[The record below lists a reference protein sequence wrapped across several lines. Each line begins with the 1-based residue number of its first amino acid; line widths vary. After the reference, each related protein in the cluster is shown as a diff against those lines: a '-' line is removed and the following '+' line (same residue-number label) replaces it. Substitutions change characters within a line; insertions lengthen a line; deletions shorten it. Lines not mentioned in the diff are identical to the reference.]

1 MSLVEKN
8 VTSKEKKT
16 VYSEDSTDSENET
29 EGKPLLRRISTSKCV
44 GRLPVVKEGFLM
56 KQTRSFQRWQR
67 RYFKLR
73 GRTIYYAKEK
83 DSQLWDEF
91 ELEDATFAE
100 CRTNNANNSFQVITS
115 SRCLVL
121 CADSRGEMES
131 WAGALRG
138 ALHRGG
144 DVDDL
149 MARLSCGDHQWYSA
163 THARPTFCNVC
174 REPFGA
180 LGTAHALACE
190 LCKFRA
196 HKRCAA
202 RAPPSCKWSTL
213 ASLGPH
219 LVEDA
224 EGNIIMP
231 HQWLEGNLPVAAKC
245 DICDKTCGSV
255 LRLQDFRCVWCRKS
269 VHAACKPSWRA
280 VCSLGA
286 ARASVVPPTRL
297 HSIGQDDAWVP
308 DRPTNAS
315 PLIVFVNSRS
325 GDNQGVKFLRRF
337 KQLLNPAQVFEL
349 SGAGPRL
356 GLRLFRHFAPLR
368 VLVCSG
374 DGSVGWVL
382 QEIDKLDMH
391 RQVQTAVLPLGTGN
405 DLARV
410 LGWGA
415 SCDDAANLQQLLER
429 YERASTKMLDRWSI
443 MTFERAVSAP
453 PPPPPPPPEPP
464 DIVAESSLLN
474 NLHEIMQAGEMN
486 VSASSALRSGCAQL
500 ASVGERAGGAA
511 ARAAHRLRRAVSLLL
526 HARAHLAHDHARCR
540 FWEPGDTTSD
550 SESEAAAPVAEKG
563 SIEKTEKEQLN
574 WEARGCALAG
584 RADSVRR
591 ALRSLMH
598 TLSHIYPQ
606 GVALC
611 EACGGDGGGE
621 SAEVEAST
629 LPVPRAF
636 ADSRRSSATSAVSAA
651 SLHPDNI
658 PDVDE
663 DIVKL
668 ITPMFN
674 LDVDKKVEQ
683 KHSNTISQARLS
695 VSNLLTCNTSSCKN
709 LHKSEPD
716 TDQES
721 SISSNLMI
729 PNLVVSDLS
738 DKRDSILQGETYESD
753 QLTIIDIDKPYT
765 DEVHFQELIQC
776 VMAGSG
782 ECTPDRRPSSVDL
795 ELYDDDD
802 DDDDDTSSEGSN
814 MSDDFSLMSE
824 IMETKPSD
832 LNEIGG
838 LGGIGHIDSPEA
850 SDTTYVNSETLHG
863 ESIVDDISSML
874 GQDVLLAM
882 LGKNGENETYTDD
895 TTLFTSD
902 TVSDLAMDS
911 RNPSLEKNKENKLKY
926 NAKANFSKENDIDK
940 FGFENK
946 VFYIENSGKPDEQK
960 KYCSLAHFEEGNDI
974 ARKSFKRHHKK
985 KSIRKVCRSDNESM
999 KLLIPKTA
1007 EVLKQLDE
1015 SSKTDEQSQN
1025 NISMSHF
1032 LDDLD
1037 KKNIPDTDVD
1047 NVSTFPKVSVVVEP
1061 PSPSHSEDKKSLKA
1075 CASRMA
1081 SVLSDIFEQG
1091 NDTLSVNSP
1100 EPGLDLNR
1108 ERRQSDNPKL
1118 LGSDPEYG
1126 KFLSCSPAA
1135 TRRISCGSLFK
1146 PGEPDKLSTS
1156 VSSIWG
1162 EGATGGASGSFKSDT
1177 SERAKKL
1184 PIINPLVQLP
1194 AWPHV
1199 TQGFISQCLLANA
1212 DALCAAVSP
1221 LMDPDET
1228 LLEGFYEKAVMN
1240 NYFGIGIDAKIT
1252 LDFHNK
1258 REEHPEK
1265 CRSRARNYMWYGV
1278 LGSKEWVNK
1287 TYRHLGQ
1294 RVQLECDGQRIPLPE
1309 LQGIVVLNIS
1319 SFMGGTNFWG
1329 GTRGDDI
1336 FLAPS
1341 FDDRILEVVAV
1352 FGSAQMAASR
1362 LINLQ
1367 KHRIA
1372 QCRAVQINILGE
1384 ECVPVQVD
1392 GEAWLQPPGC
1402 VRIIHKNRA
1411 QMMCRSRALETSL
1424 RAWDEKQQM
1433 KAHAASGSAATTA
1446 VPQSARAPLSAA
1458 ESAALLGL
1466 LDDVNTLVKHV
1477 KLSCI
1482 SEGAVTG
1489 GSAAASVAQARRVAA
1504 RADALQDSEGRLL
1517 PPPLLRRLLAALV
1530 ESCHEL
1536 VEDTVAVG
1544 AAVTAALR
1552 VHLAR
1557 CDIHDGH
1564 AFLQV
1569 DEAPKK
1575 GSGRYWLRGRRSLS
1589 EGGSTRTTP
1598 QCGIGKQVPCWGMKE
1613 VQAWLECLQ
1622 LGEYCDVFAKHDVT
1636 GRELLSLSRRDLRDL
1651 GITKVGHVKRILQAV
1666 KELQ

>member
-1 MSLVEKN
+1 
-8 VTSKEKKT
+8 
-16 VYSEDSTDSENET
+16 
-29 EGKPLLRRISTSKCV
+29 
-44 GRLPVVKEGFLM
+44 
-56 KQTRSFQRWQR
+56 
-67 RYFKLR
+67 
-73 GRTIYYAKEK
+73 
-83 DSQLWDEF
+83 
-91 ELEDATFAE
+91 
-100 CRTNNANNSFQVITS
+100 
-115 SRCLVL
+115 
-121 CADSRGEMES
+121 MES

-138 ALHRGG
+138 ALHRGA
-144 DVDDL
+144 DVADL
-149 MARLSCGDHQWYSA
+149 VARLSSGDHHWYAA

-174 REPFGA
+174 REPLGA

-190 LCKFRA
+190 LCKFKA
-196 HKRCAA
+196 HKRCAS

-219 LVEDA
+219 VVEDA

-245 DICDKTCGSV
+245 DVCDKTCGSV
-255 LRLQDFRCVWCRKS
+255 LRLQDFRCVWCRKC

-280 VCSLGA
+280 VCMLGP

-297 HSIGQDDAWVP
+297 HSVGPDDAWVP
-308 DRPTNAS
+308 DRPPNAS

-356 GLRLFRHFAPLR
+356 GLRLFRHFAPIR

-382 QEIDKLDMH
+382 QEVDKLDMH

-443 MTFERAVSAP
+443 MTFERALTAP
-453 PPPPPPPPEPP
+453 PPPPAPP
-464 DIVAESSLLN
+464 DVVEESALLK
-474 NLHEIMQAGEMN
+474 NLQDIMQAGD
-486 VSASSALRSGCAQL
+486 VSCVASSSLRAGCARL
-500 ASVGERAGGAA
+500 AAAGERAGGGA
-511 ARAAHRLRRAVSLLL
+511 ARAAHRLRRALSLLL

-540 FWEPGDTTSD
+540 SWEPLETSD
-550 SESEAAAPVAEKG
+550 SEPEAQPVAEKG
-563 SIEKTEKEQLN
+563 SIEKTEKEQMN
-574 WEARGCALAG
+574 WAVRGCALAG

-591 ALRSLMH
+591 ALRSLVR
-598 TLSHIYPQ
+598 TLTQVYPQ
-606 GVALC
+606 
-611 EACGGDGGGE
+611 
-621 SAEVEAST
+621 EVESLDTCTSGADTST
-629 LPVPRAF
+629 GADTGAEPLAEAAADAPAATSGAELCALPVPKAF
-636 ADSRRSSATSAVSAA
+636 ADSRRSSAASAVSAA
-651 SLHPDNI
+651 SMHPDNI

-663 DIVKL
+663 DIAKL
-668 ITPMFN
+668 INSNPPEQFN
-674 LDVDKKVEQ
+674 LEVDKLDRIKTSSTSPQ
-683 KHSNTISQARLS
+683 DRLS
-695 VSNLLTCNTSSCKN
+695 LSNLSSCDTSSCRN
-709 LHKSEPD
+709 LFRPD
-716 TDQES
+716 TERGASYNS
-721 SISSNLMI
+721 SSLTI
-729 PNLVVSDLS
+729 PNLVVSDDS
-738 DKRDSILQGETYESD
+738 DKRDSIIQGETYESD

-765 DEVHFQELIQC
+765 DDVHFQEMSVRDTPI
-776 VMAGSG
+776 SG
-782 ECTPDRRPSSVDL
+782 ECTPERKLSSIDF
-795 ELYDDDD
+795 EI
-802 DDDDDTSSEGSN
+802 DTSSSDGSN
-814 MSDDFSLMSE
+814 ISDDFSLISE
-824 IMETKPSD
+824 IIDAKPEE
-832 LNEIGG
+832 LEEA
-838 LGGIGHIDSPEA
+838 GGIGHIDSPEV
-850 SDTTYVNSETLHG
+850 SDTYMNSETLHG
-863 ESIVDDISSML
+863 ESIMDDISSML
-874 GQDVLLAM
+874 GQDVLMAM
-882 LGKNGENETYTDD
+882 MGKNGDNETYTDD

-902 TVSDLAMDS
+902 TVSDIAMDS
-911 RNPSLEKNKENKLKY
+911 RNPSLEKNDKAKYISKIKKAKEG
-926 NAKANFSKENDIDK
+926 EVEK
-940 FGFENK
+940 FGFENR
-946 VFYIENSGKPDEQK
+946 VFYIENATKVEEQI

-974 ARKSFKRHHKK
+974 ARKSFRKQLR
-985 KSIRKVCRSDNESM
+985 KSIKKRVPNSEEGSM
-999 KLLIPKTA
+999 KHLLPKTT
-1007 EVLKQLDE
+1007 EEQTDRQTPIFGQESPRHLPISKDTENFPDE
-1015 SSKTDEQSQN
+1015 
-1025 NISMSHF
+1025 
-1032 LDDLD
+1032 
-1037 KKNIPDTDVD
+1037 KKDPWL
-1047 NVSTFPKVSVVVEP
+1047 FPPVCVVVEP
-1061 PSPSHSEDKKSLKA
+1061 PSPSHSEDKKSLKNG
-1075 CASRMA
+1075 SRMA
-1081 SVLSDIFEQG
+1081 SVLSDLFDQG
-1091 NDTLSVNSP
+1091 TDTLSVYSP
-1100 EPGLDLNR
+1100 EPSLGTTR

-1162 EGATGGASGSFKSDT
+1162 EGGAIGGVGSSKSDA
-1177 SERAKKL
+1177 SEKAKKL

-1221 LMDPDET
+1221 LMDPDDT
-1228 LLEGFYEKAVMN
+1228 LLEGFYERAVMN

-1278 LGSKEWVNK
+1278 LGSKEWVNR

-1309 LQGIVVLNIS
+1309 LQGIVVLNIP

-1411 QMMCRSRALETSL
+1411 QMLCRSRALETSL
-1424 RAWDEKQQM
+1424 RAWDEKQQL
-1433 KAHAASGSAATTA
+1433 KAQAGGGGGAGGAAHWARTA
-1446 VPQSARAPLSAA
+1446 LAPA
-1458 ESAALLGL
+1458 ESAQLLAL

-1482 SEGAVTG
+1482 SEGGVSG
-1489 GSAAASVAQARRVAA
+1489 GVSSSVAVARRVAA
-1504 RADALQDSEGRLL
+1504 QADSLQDADGKLL
-1517 PPPLLRRLLAALV
+1517 PAPQLRRLLATLV

-1536 VEDTVAVG
+1536 VESGSWGGAG
-1544 AAVTAALR
+1544 AAGAGAAAAVR
-1552 VHLAR
+1552 AHLSR
-1557 CDIHDGH
+1557 CELHDGH
-1564 AFLQV
+1564 AYLHA
-1569 DEAPKK
+1569 DEIQKK
-1575 GSGRYWLRGRRSLS
+1575 GGAGRWLRGRRSVS
-1589 EGGSTRTTP
+1589 EGGSTSTYTP
-1598 QCGIGKQVPCWGMKE
+1598 AQIRGWGVKE
-1613 VQAWLECLQ
+1613 VQAWLESLQ
-1622 LGEYCDVFAKHDVT
+1622 LGEYAEAFAKHDVT
-1636 GRELLSLSRRDLRDL
+1636 GRELLSLARRDLRDL

-1666 KELQ
+1666 KDLQ

>member
-1 MSLVEKN
+1 MSVAGGNAPVED
-8 VTSKEKKT
+8 KKAG
-16 VYSEDSTDSENET
+16 YCEDSTDSDNDT
-29 EGKPLLRRISTSKCV
+29 ERKQLLRRISTSKCV
-44 GRLPVVKEGFLM
+44 GRLPVVKEGYLM

-67 RYFKLR
+67 RYFRLR
-73 GRTIYYAKEK
+73 GRTLYYAKEK
-83 DSQLWDEF
+83 DSQLWDEY

-100 CRTNNANNSFQVITS
+100 CSINNANHSFQVITA

-121 CADSRGEMES
+121 CADSRNEMES

-138 ALHRGG
+138 ALHRGA
-144 DVDDL
+144 DVADL
-149 MARLSCGDHQWYSA
+149 VARLSSGDHHWYAA

-174 REPFGA
+174 REPLGA

-190 LCKFRA
+190 LCKFKA
-196 HKRCAA
+196 HKRCAS

-219 LVEDA
+219 LVEDV

-245 DICDKTCGSV
+245 DVCDKTCGSV
-255 LRLQDFRCVWCRKS
+255 LRLQDFRCVWCRRC
-269 VHAACKPSWRA
+269 VHAACKPGWRA
-280 VCSLGA
+280 SCSLGP

-297 HSIGQDDAWVP
+297 HSVGPDDAWVP
-308 DRPTNAS
+308 DRPPNAS

-382 QEIDKLDMH
+382 QEVDKLDMH

-415 SCDDAANLQQLLER
+415 SCDDAANLQQLIER

-443 MTFERAVSAP
+443 MTFERALTAP
-453 PPPPPPPPEPP
+453 PPPPVPP
-464 DIVAESSLLN
+464 DLLEESTLLR
-474 NLHEIMQAGEMN
+474 NLQDIMQAGEVN
-486 VSASSALRSGCAQL
+486 CIASSSLRAGCQRL
-500 ASVGERAGGAA
+500 AAVGERAGGGA

-526 HARAHLAHDHARCR
+526 HARAHLAHDHVRCKS
-540 FWEPGDTTSD
+540 WEPLETTSD
-550 SESEAAAPVAEKG
+550 SEPEAQPVAEKG

-574 WEARGCALAG
+574 WAARGCALAG

-591 ALRSLMH
+591 ALRSLVR
-598 TLSHIYPQ
+598 TLTQIYPQ
-606 GVALC
+606 GVAQEVDSCDTC
-611 EACGGDGGGE
+611 ESSGTTSTIAGACAVEGIEMPAPAPDM
-621 SAEVEAST
+621 SA

-636 ADSRRSSATSAVSAA
+636 ADSRRSSAASAISATSM
-651 SLHPDNI
+651 HPDNI

-668 ITPMFN
+668 ISSNPADNFN
-674 LDVDKKVEQ
+674 LDVDKPERSKTSSASPQ
-683 KHSNTISQARLS
+683 DRLS
-695 VSNLLTCNTSSCKN
+695 LSNLSSCDTSSCKN
-709 LHKSEPD
+709 LTRLDPD
-716 TDQES
+716 RATYS
-721 SISSNLMI
+721 SSLTI
-729 PNLVVSDLS
+729 PNLIVSDDS
-738 DKRDSILQGETYESD
+738 DKRDSIIQGDTYESD

-765 DEVHFQELIQC
+765 DDVHYEVSAR
-776 VMAGSG
+776 VTPASG
-782 ECTPDRRPSSVDL
+782 ECTPDRRLSSVDL
-795 ELYDDDD
+795 EIEAS
-802 DDDDDTSSEGSN
+802 SSEGSN
-814 MSDDFSLMSE
+814 ISDDFSLISE
-824 IMETKPSD
+824 IIDAKPE
-832 LNEIGG
+832 EIEEA
-838 LGGIGHIDSPEA
+838 GGIGHIDSPEV

-863 ESIVDDISSML
+863 ESIMDDISSML
-874 GQDVLLAM
+874 GQEVLLAM
-882 LGKNGENETYTDD
+882 MGKNGENETYTDD

-902 TVSDLAMDS
+902 TVSDIAMDS
-911 RNPSLEKNKENKLKY
+911 RNPSLEKNNEAKLKY
-926 NAKANFSKENDIDK
+926 ISKVKKPKEGEVEK
-940 FGFENK
+940 FGFENR
-946 VFYIENSGKPDEQK
+946 VFYIENATKVEEQI
-960 KYCSLAHFEEGNDI
+960 KYCSLAQFEEGSDI
-974 ARKSFKRHHKK
+974 ARKSFKKQLRKSLKK
-985 KSIRKVCRSDNESM
+985 RVVEDVSLIH
-999 KLLIPKTA
+999 LLPKTT
-1007 EVLKQLDE
+1007 EETLTIKGDE
-1015 SSKTDEQSQN
+1015 TPNHIEMPRFVVEDHD
-1025 NISMSHF
+1025 MS
-1032 LDDLD
+1032 
-1037 KKNIPDTDVD
+1037 P
-1047 NVSTFPKVSVVVEP
+1047 FPQVSVVVEP
-1061 PSPSHSEDKKSLKA
+1061 PSPSHSEDKKSLKT
-1075 CASRMA
+1075 CPSRMA
-1081 SVLSDIFEQG
+1081 SVLSDIFDQG
-1091 NDTLSVNSP
+1091 TDTLSVNSP
-1100 EPGLDLNR
+1100 EPSIGTTR

-1126 KFLSCSPAA
+1126 QFLSCSPAA

-1162 EGATGGASGSFKSDT
+1162 EGGATTAIGSKSDST
-1177 SERAKKL
+1177 EKDANKKL

-1228 LLEGFYEKAVMN
+1228 LLEGFYERAVMN

-1278 LGSKEWVNK
+1278 LGSKEWVNR

-1309 LQGIVVLNIS
+1309 LQGIVVLNIP

-1329 GTRGDDI
+1329 GTRADDI

-1411 QMMCRSRALETSL
+1411 QMLCRSRALETSL
-1424 RAWDEKQQM
+1424 RTWDEKQQQ
-1433 KAHAASGSAATTA
+1433 KHALAGSGSPRVA
-1446 VPQSARAPLSAA
+1446 LSVA
-1458 ESAALLGL
+1458 ESSQLLAL

-1482 SEGAVTG
+1482 SETSAC
-1489 GSAAASVAQARRVAA
+1489 GSVSSGVSMARRVAA
-1504 RADALQDSEGRLL
+1504 QADALQDAEGKLL
-1517 PPPLLRRLLAALV
+1517 PAPQLRRLLATLV

-1536 VEDTVAVG
+1536 VESGGISGAGAG
-1544 AAVTAALR
+1544 AAASLR
-1552 VHLAR
+1552 AHLAR
-1557 CDIHDGH
+1557 CHLQDGY
-1564 AFLQV
+1564 AYLQT
-1569 DEAPKK
+1569 DEVQKK
-1575 GSGRYWLRGRRSLS
+1575 GGAGRWLRSRRSVS
-1589 EGGSTRTTP
+1589 EGPTP
-1598 QCGIGKQVPCWGMKE
+1598 TYTAAQIRCWGVKE
-1613 VQAWLECLQ
+1613 VQTWLESLQ
-1622 LGEYCDVFAKHDVT
+1622 LGEYSEAFAKHDVT
-1636 GRELLSLSRRDLRDL
+1636 GRELLSLARRDLKDL
-1651 GITKVGHVKRILQAV
+1651 GVTKVGHVKRILQAV

>member
-1 MSLVEKN
+1 MSVAEEN
-8 VTSKEKKT
+8 AIGEERKT
-16 VYSEDSTDSENET
+16 GYGEDSTDSDNET
-29 EGKPLLRRISTSKCV
+29 ERKALLRRISTSKCV
-44 GRLPVVKEGFLM
+44 GRLPVVKEGYLM

-73 GRTIYYAKEK
+73 GRTLYYAKEK
-83 DSQLWDEF
+83 DSQLWDEH

-100 CRTNNANNSFQVITS
+100 CSISNANHSFQVITA

-121 CADSRGEMES
+121 CADSRGEMEA

-138 ALHRGG
+138 ALHHGA
-144 DVDDL
+144 DVADL
-149 MARLSCGDHQWYSA
+149 VASLSSGDHHWYTA

-174 REPFGA
+174 REPLGA

-190 LCKFRA
+190 LCKFKA

-219 LVEDA
+219 VVEDP
-224 EGNIIMP
+224 ESNIIMP

-245 DICDKTCGSV
+245 DVCDKTCGSV
-255 LRLQDFRCVWCRKS
+255 LRLQDFRCIWCRKC
-269 VHAACKPSWRA
+269 VHASCRPSWRA
-280 VCSLGA
+280 SCSLGP

-297 HSIGQDDAWVP
+297 HSVGPDDGWLP
-308 DRPTNAS
+308 DRPPNAS

-325 GDNQGVKFLRRF
+325 GDNQGIKFLRRF

-382 QEIDKLDMH
+382 QEVDKLDMH

-443 MTFERAVSAP
+443 MTFERALSVP
-453 PPPPPPPPEPP
+453 PPPPAPP
-464 DIVAESSLLN
+464 DLLEESSLLR
-474 NLHEIMQAGEMN
+474 NLQEIVQAGECGEGETSN
-486 VSASSALRSGCAQL
+486 ARAALRSGCAQL
-500 ASVGERAGGAA
+500 AAVGERAGGGA
-511 ARAAHRLRRAVSLLL
+511 ARAAHRLRRALSLLL
-526 HARAHLAHDHARCR
+526 HARTHLAHDHARCES
-540 FWEPGDTTSD
+540 WEPMDTSD
-550 SESEAAAPVAEKG
+550 SETETQPAEKG

-574 WEARGCALAG
+574 WAAAARGCSLAG

-591 ALRSLMH
+591 ALHSLVR
-598 TLSHIYPQ
+598 TLVMFYPQ
-606 GVALC
+606 VGSIAGVSQDA
-611 EACGGDGGGE
+611 
-621 SAEVEAST
+621 SAESGA

-636 ADSRRSSATSAVSAA
+636 ADSRRSSAGSAVSAA
-651 SLHPDNI
+651 SMQPENI

-663 DIVKL
+663 DIAKL
-668 ITPMFN
+668 ISSNPPEHSDN
-674 LDVDKKVEQ
+674 LDVNKRDRSKTSSISPQ
-683 KHSNTISQARLS
+683 DRHSPSILS
-695 VSNLLTCNTSSCKN
+695 SCDTSSCKN
-709 LHKSEPD
+709 LLRPD
-716 TDQES
+716 LERTSGTFNS
-721 SISSNLMI
+721 SSLTI
-729 PNLVVSDLS
+729 PNLVISDDS
-738 DKRDSILQGETYESD
+738 DKRDSLIQGETYESD

-765 DEVHFQELIQC
+765 DDVHFQDICER
-776 VMAGSG
+776 AAPESG
-782 ECTPDRRPSSVDL
+782 DCTPVRKLSSIDL
-795 ELYDDDD
+795 EIDA
-802 DDDDDTSSEGSN
+802 TSSEGSN
-814 MSDDFSLMSE
+814 ISEDFSLMSE
-824 IMETKPSD
+824 IMDSKPG
-832 LNEIGG
+832 EVEEGC
-838 LGGIGHIDSPEA
+838 GIGHIDSPEV
-850 SDTTYVNSETLHG
+850 SETTYMNSETLHG
-863 ESIVDDISSML
+863 ESIMDDISSML
-874 GQDVLLAM
+874 GQEVLLAM
-882 LGKNGENETYTDD
+882 MGKNGENETYTDD

-902 TVSDLAMDS
+902 TVSDIPMDS
-911 RNPSLEKNKENKLKY
+911 RHPSLEKKNESKKY
-926 NAKANFSKENDIDK
+926 ISKIKKPVEAEVEK
-940 FGFENK
+940 FGYENR
-946 VFYIENSGKPDEQK
+946 VFYIENATKNEDQI
-960 KYCSLAHFEEGNDI
+960 KYCSLAQFEEGSDI
-974 ARKSFKRHHKK
+974 ARKSFRKQMRKSMKKRITDESKHLLPKTTEELTKGNETPNPQSPPKIRVPQKVIHKK
-985 KSIRKVCRSDNESM
+985 
-999 KLLIPKTA
+999 
-1007 EVLKQLDE
+1007 LDPE
-1015 SSKTDEQSQN
+1015 EQ
-1025 NISMSHF
+1025 M
-1032 LDDLD
+1032 
-1037 KKNIPDTDVD
+1037 PP
-1047 NVSTFPKVSVVVEP
+1047 FPQVSVVVEP
-1061 PSPSHSEDKKSLKA
+1061 PSPSHSEDKSMKN
-1075 CASRMA
+1075 CQSRMA
-1081 SVLSDIFEQG
+1081 SVLSDIFDQG
-1091 NDTLSVNSP
+1091 TDTLSVYSP
-1100 EPGLDLNR
+1100 EPNLRER

-1126 KFLSCSPAA
+1126 QFLSCSPAA

-1146 PGEPDKLSTS
+1146 PGEADNRLSTS

-1162 EGATGGASGSFKSDT
+1162 EGGTIGGSSSNNKSDS
-1177 SERAKKL
+1177 SEKAKKL

-1228 LLEGFYEKAVMN
+1228 LLEGFYERAVMN

-1278 LGSKEWVNK
+1278 LGSKEWVNR

-1309 LQGIVVLNIS
+1309 LQGIVVLNIP

-1329 GTRGDDI
+1329 GTRGDDL

-1384 ECVPVQVD
+1384 EGVPVQVD

-1411 QMMCRSRALETSL
+1411 QMLCRSRALETSL
-1424 RAWDEKQQM
+1424 RAWDEKQQQ
-1433 KAHAASGSAATTA
+1433 KAHAVVPTRDLAPAEAAH
-1446 VPQSARAPLSAA
+1446 
-1458 ESAALLGL
+1458 LLIL
-1466 LDDVNTLVKHV
+1466 LDDVNTIVKYV
-1477 KLSCI
+1477 KLACI
-1482 SEGAVTG
+1482 SESAPGRVCGALAV
-1489 GSAAASVAQARRVAA
+1489 ARRVAA
-1504 RADALQDSEGRLL
+1504 QADALQDADGHLL
-1517 PPPLLRRLLAALV
+1517 PPPQLRRLLATLV

-1536 VEDTVAVG
+1536 LASG
-1544 AAVTAALR
+1544 ADLGSAAGGLR
-1552 VHLAR
+1552 AHLAR
-1557 CDIHDGH
+1557 CVLREGLAYIQ
-1564 AFLQV
+1564 A
-1569 DEAPKK
+1569 EEIPKK
-1575 GSGRYWLRGRRSLS
+1575 SSKWLRSRRSIS
-1589 EGGSTRTTP
+1589 EGGTTSTQTAA
-1598 QCGIGKQVPCWGMKE
+1598 QVRSWGVKE
-1613 VQAWLECLQ
+1613 VQAWLETID
-1622 LGEYCDVFAKHDVT
+1622 LGEYSEAFAKHDIT
-1636 GRELLSLSRRDLRDL
+1636 GRELLSLARRDLRDL
-1651 GITKVGHVKRILQAV
+1651 GVTKVGHVKRILQAV

>member
-1 MSLVEKN
+1 MSVADGDE
-8 VTSKEKKT
+8 VAPEKKT
-16 VYSEDSTDSENET
+16 PFQDDTDSDNDT
-29 EGKPLLRRISTSKCV
+29 ERKPLLRRISTSKCV
-44 GRLPVVKEGFLM
+44 GRLPVVKEGYLM

-67 RYFKLR
+67 RYFRLR
-73 GRTIYYAKEK
+73 GRTLYYAKEK
-83 DSQLWDEF
+83 DSQLWDEY

-100 CRTNNANNSFQVITS
+100 CSISNAYNSFQVITA
-115 SRCLVL
+115 SRSLVL
-121 CADSRGEMES
+121 CAENRSEMES

-138 ALHRGG
+138 ALHRGA
-144 DVDDL
+144 DVADL
-149 MARLSCGDHQWYSA
+149 VARLSSGDHHWYTA

-174 REPFGA
+174 REPLGA

-190 LCKFRA
+190 LCKFKA
-196 HKRCAA
+196 HKRCAS

-224 EGNIIMP
+224 DGNIIMP

-245 DICDKTCGSV
+245 DVCDKTCGSV
-255 LRLQDFRCVWCRKS
+255 LRLQDFRCVWCRKC
-269 VHAACKPSWRA
+269 VHAACKPNWRA
-280 VCSLGA
+280 ACMLGP

-297 HSIGQDDAWVP
+297 HSVGPDDAWVP
-308 DRPTNAS
+308 DRPPNAS

-382 QEIDKLDMH
+382 QEVDKLDMH

-443 MTFERAVSAP
+443 MTFERALTAP
-453 PPPPPPPPEPP
+453 PPPPAPP
-464 DIVAESSLLN
+464 DVLEESTLLK
-474 NLHEIMQAGEMN
+474 NLQDIMQAGE
-486 VSASSALRSGCAQL
+486 VSSEASSSLRAGCARL
-500 ASVGERAGGAA
+500 AAAGERAGGGA
-511 ARAAHRLRRAVSLLL
+511 ARAAHRLRRALSLLL
-526 HARAHLAHDHARCR
+526 HARAHLAHDHATCKS
-540 FWEPGDTTSD
+540 WEPLETSD
-550 SESEAAAPVAEKG
+550 SEPEAQPVAEKG

-574 WEARGCALAG
+574 WAVRGCSLAG

-591 ALRSLMH
+591 ALRSLVR
-598 TLSHIYPQ
+598 TLAHVYPQ
-606 GVALC
+606 
-611 EACGGDGGGE
+611 
-621 SAEVEAST
+621 EVESIDTCTSGADTST
-629 LPVPRAF
+629 GAEAGAEAVAGAGGLTVAPVELSALPVPRAF
-636 ADSRRSSATSAVSAA
+636 ADSRRSSAASAVSAT
-651 SLHPDNI
+651 SMHPDNI

-668 ITPMFN
+668 ISSNPPEQFN
-674 LDVDKKVEQ
+674 LEVDKPERSKTSSASPQ
-683 KHSNTISQARLS
+683 DLLS
-695 VSNLLTCNTSSCKN
+695 LSNLSSCDTSSCRN
-709 LHKSEPD
+709 LFRPD
-716 TDQES
+716 TERGTYNS
-721 SISSNLMI
+721 SSLTI
-729 PNLVVSDLS
+729 PNLVVSDDS
-738 DKRDSILQGETYESD
+738 DKRDSIIQGETYESD
-753 QLTIIDIDKPYT
+753 QLTIIDIDRPYT
-765 DEVHFQELIQC
+765 DDVHFHEMSVRDTPI
-776 VMAGSG
+776 SG
-782 ECTPDRRPSSVDL
+782 ECTPERKLSSVDL
-795 ELYDDDD
+795 EIDAI
-802 DDDDDTSSEGSN
+802 SSDGSN
-814 MSDDFSLMSE
+814 ISDDFSLISE
-824 IMETKPSD
+824 IIDAKPEE
-832 LNEIGG
+832 LEEA
-838 LGGIGHIDSPEA
+838 GGIGHIDSPEV
-850 SDTTYVNSETLHG
+850 SDTTYMNSETLHG
-863 ESIVDDISSML
+863 ESIMDDISSML
-874 GQDVLLAM
+874 GQEVLMAM
-882 LGKNGENETYTDD
+882 MGKNGDNETYTDD

-902 TVSDLAMDS
+902 TVSDIAMDS
-911 RNPSLEKNKENKLKY
+911 RNPSLEKNDKVKYISKMKAAKEG
-926 NAKANFSKENDIDK
+926 EVEK
-940 FGFENK
+940 FGFENR
-946 VFYIENSGKPDEQK
+946 VFYIENATKVEEK
-960 KYCSLAHFEEGNDI
+960 IKYCSLAHFEEGNDI
-974 ARKSFKRHHKK
+974 ARKSFRKQLK
-985 KSIRKVCRSDNESM
+985 KSM
-999 KLLIPKTA
+999 KKRVTDDGSVKHLLPKTA
-1007 EVLKQLDE
+1007 EEPRDSQLPVFSKE
-1015 SSKTDEQSQN
+1015 SPKNLPLHRDTENHS
-1025 NISMSHF
+1025 
-1032 LDDLD
+1032 DD
-1037 KKNIPDTDVD
+1037 KEDVP
-1047 NVSTFPKVSVVVEP
+1047 SFPQVSVVVEP
-1061 PSPSHSEDKKSLKA
+1061 PSPSHSDDKKSLKNG
-1075 CASRMA
+1075 SRMA
-1081 SVLSDIFEQG
+1081 SVLSDLFDQAT
-1091 NDTLSVNSP
+1091 DTLSVYSP
-1100 EPGLDLNR
+1100 EPTIGTTR

-1162 EGATGGASGSFKSDT
+1162 EGGAIGVSKSDAN
-1177 SERAKKL
+1177 EKARKL

-1221 LMDPDET
+1221 LMDPDDT
-1228 LLEGFYEKAVMN
+1228 LLEGFYERAVMN

-1278 LGSKEWVNK
+1278 LGSKEWVNR

-1309 LQGIVVLNIS
+1309 LQGIVVLNIP

-1329 GTRGDDI
+1329 GTRADDI

-1411 QMMCRSRALETSL
+1411 QMLCRSRALETSL
-1424 RAWDEKQQM
+1424 RAWDEKQQL
-1433 KAHAASGSAATTA
+1433 KAHAQAGGGAAA
-1446 VPQSARAPLSAA
+1446 GAPPARGALPAA
-1458 ESAALLGL
+1458 ESAQLLAL
-1466 LDDVNTLVKHV
+1466 LDDVNTLVKQV
-1477 KLSCI
+1477 KLACI
-1482 SEGAVTG
+1482 SEGSVSG
-1489 GSAAASVAQARRVAA
+1489 GVSSSVSVARRVAA
-1504 RADALQDSEGRLL
+1504 QADALQDADGKLL
-1517 PPPLLRRLLAALV
+1517 PAPQLRRLLATLV

-1536 VEDTVAVG
+1536 VESSSGTGGSSAGGAG
-1544 AAVTAALR
+1544 AAAAVR
-1552 VHLAR
+1552 AQLAR
-1557 CDIHDGH
+1557 VEVHDGH
-1564 AFLQV
+1564 AYLHA
-1569 DEAPKK
+1569 DEIPKK
-1575 GSGRYWLRGRRSLS
+1575 GGAGRWLRGRRSVS
-1589 EGGSTRTTP
+1589 EGGSTSTVTP
-1598 QCGIGKQVPCWGMKE
+1598 AQVRGWGVKE
-1613 VQAWLECLQ
+1613 VQTWLEGLQ
-1622 LGEYCDVFAKHDVT
+1622 LGEYAEAFAKHDVT
-1636 GRELLSLSRRDLRDL
+1636 GRELLSLARRDLRDL

-1666 KELQ
+1666 KDLQ

>member
-1 MSLVEKN
+1 MSL
-8 VTSKEKKT
+8 TWLL
-16 VYSEDSTDSENET
+16 DCLLET
-29 EGKPLLRRISTSKCV
+29 TTGK
-44 GRLPVVKEGFLM
+44 F
-56 KQTRSFQRWQR
+56 
-67 RYFKLR
+67 
-73 GRTIYYAKEK
+73 
-83 DSQLWDEF
+83 D
-91 ELEDATFAE
+91 
-100 CRTNNANNSFQVITS
+100 ITA

-121 CADSRGEMES
+121 CADSRNEMES

-138 ALHRGG
+138 ALHRGA
-144 DVDDL
+144 DVADL
-149 MARLSCGDHQWYSA
+149 VARLSSGDHHWYAA

-174 REPFGA
+174 REPLGA

-190 LCKFRA
+190 LCKFKA
-196 HKRCAA
+196 HKRCAS

-219 LVEDA
+219 VVEDA
-224 EGNIIMP
+224 DGNIIMP

-245 DICDKTCGSV
+245 DVCDKTCGSV
-255 LRLQDFRCVWCRKS
+255 LRLQDFRCVWCRRC
-269 VHAACKPSWRA
+269 VHAACKPTWRA
-280 VCSLGA
+280 SCSLGP

-297 HSIGQDDAWVP
+297 HSVGPDDAWVP
-308 DRPTNAS
+308 DRPPNAS

-382 QEIDKLDMH
+382 QEVDKLDMH

-415 SCDDAANLQQLLER
+415 SCDDAANLQVLIER

-443 MTFERAVSAP
+443 MTFERALTAP
-453 PPPPPPPPEPP
+453 PPPPVPP
-464 DIVAESSLLN
+464 DLLEETTLLR
-474 NLHEIMQAGEMN
+474 NLQDIMQAGEM
-486 VSASSALRSGCAQL
+486 SCAASTSLRAGCSRL
-500 ASVGERAGGAA
+500 AAVGERTGGGA

-526 HARAHLAHDHARCR
+526 HARAHLAHDHARCKS
-540 FWEPGDTTSD
+540 WEPVETTSD
-550 SESEAAAPVAEKG
+550 SEPEAQPVAEKG

-574 WEARGCALAG
+574 WAVRGCALAG

-591 ALRSLMH
+591 ALRSLLR
-598 TLSHIYPQ
+598 TLTQIYPQ
-606 GVALC
+606 GVSQEGDSCDTC
-611 EACGGDGGGE
+611 EGVSTGGPAVEGAE
-621 SAEVEAST
+621 LPTATSAPDMAA
-629 LPVPRAF
+629 LPVPKAF
-636 ADSRRSSATSAVSAA
+636 ADSRRSSAASAISAA

-668 ITPMFN
+668 ISSNPPENFT
-674 LDVDKKVEQ
+674 LDVDNKAERSKTSSASPQ
-683 KHSNTISQARLS
+683 DRLS
-695 VSNLLTCNTSSCKN
+695 LSNLSSCDTSSCKN
-709 LHKSEPD
+709 LLRPELER
-716 TDQES
+716 TYNS
-721 SISSNLMI
+721 SSLTI
-729 PNLVVSDLS
+729 PNLVVSDDS
-738 DKRDSILQGETYESD
+738 DKKSILQGDTYESD
-753 QLTIIDIDKPYT
+753 QLTIIDTDKPYT
-765 DEVHFQELIQC
+765 DDEHFEVS
-776 VMAGSG
+776 ARATPASG
-782 ECTPDRRPSSVDL
+782 ECTPDRRLSSVDL
-795 ELYDDDD
+795 EIEAS
-802 DDDDDTSSEGSN
+802 SSEGSN
-814 MSDDFSLMSE
+814 ISDDFSLISE
-824 IMETKPSD
+824 IIDAKPED
-832 LNEIGG
+832 LEEAGG
-838 LGGIGHIDSPEA
+838 IGIGHIDSPEV
-850 SDTTYVNSETLHG
+850 SETTYVNSETLHG
-863 ESIVDDISSML
+863 ESIMDDISSML
-874 GQDVLLAM
+874 GQEVLLAM
-882 LGKNGENETYTDD
+882 MGKNGENETYTDD

-902 TVSDLAMDS
+902 TVSDIAMDS
-911 RNPSLEKNKENKLKY
+911 RNPSLEKNNEAKLKY
-926 NAKANFSKENDIDK
+926 MTKIKKPKEPDAEK
-940 FGFENK
+940 FGFENR
-946 VFYIENSGKPDEQK
+946 VFYIENATKVEEQI

-974 ARKSFKRHHKK
+974 ARKSFKKQMRKSLKK
-985 KSIRKVCRSDNESM
+985 RVVEDVSLIHLLPKTNEETLSM
-999 KLLIPKTA
+999 KGAETPLTPNYMEPPRLICDD
-1007 EVLKQLDE
+1007 Q
-1015 SSKTDEQSQN
+1015 
-1025 NISMSHF
+1025 ISVPE
-1032 LDDLD
+1032 LGA
-1037 KKNIPDTDVD
+1037 
-1047 NVSTFPKVSVVVEP
+1047 FPQVSVVVEP
-1061 PSPSHSEDKKSLKA
+1061 PSPSHSEDKKSLKT
-1075 CASRMA
+1075 CPSRMA
-1081 SVLSDIFEQG
+1081 SVLSDIFDQG
-1091 NDTLSVNSP
+1091 TDTLSVNSP
-1100 EPGLDLNR
+1100 EPSIGSTR
-1108 ERRQSDNPKL
+1108 KRRQSDNPRL
-1118 LGSDPEYG
+1118 LGQTDPEYG

-1162 EGATGGASGSFKSDT
+1162 EGGASASLGTKESNET
-1177 SERAKKL
+1177 TKKL

-1228 LLEGFYEKAVMN
+1228 LLEGFYERAVMN

-1278 LGSKEWVNK
+1278 LGSKEWVNR

-1309 LQGIVVLNIS
+1309 LQGIVVLNIP

-1329 GTRGDDI
+1329 GTRADDI

-1411 QMMCRSRALETSL
+1411 QMLCRSRALETSL
-1424 RAWDEKQQM
+1424 RLVKFRTWDEKQQL
-1433 KAHAASGSAATTA
+1433 KAHALAGSGAGGPSSPRVA
-1446 VPQSARAPLSAA
+1446 LSPT
-1458 ESAALLGL
+1458 ESAQLLAL

-1482 SEGAVTG
+1482 SETSACG
-1489 GSAAASVAQARRVAA
+1489 GVSHGVALARRVSAH
-1504 RADALQDSEGRLL
+1504 ADALQDADGKLL
-1517 PPPLLRRLLAALV
+1517 PAPQLRRLLATLV

-1536 VEDTVAVG
+1536 VESGGITGAGAG
-1544 AAVTAALR
+1544 AAASLR
-1552 VHLAR
+1552 AHLAR
-1557 CDIHDGH
+1557 ATLHDGY
-1564 AFLQV
+1564 AFLHT
-1569 DEAPKK
+1569 DEVQKK
-1575 GSGRYWLRGRRSLS
+1575 GSRWLRGRRSVS
-1589 EGGSTRTTP
+1589 EGPTP
-1598 QCGIGKQVPCWGMKE
+1598 SYTAAQVRCWGVKE
-1613 VQAWLECLQ
+1613 VQSWLESLQ
-1622 LGEYCDVFAKHDVT
+1622 LSEYADAFAKHDVT
-1636 GRELLSLSRRDLRDL
+1636 GRELLSLARRDLKDL
-1651 GITKVGHVKRILQAV
+1651 GVTKVGHVKRILQAV

>member
-1 MSLVEKN
+1 
-8 VTSKEKKT
+8 
-16 VYSEDSTDSENET
+16 
-29 EGKPLLRRISTSKCV
+29 
-44 GRLPVVKEGFLM
+44 
-56 KQTRSFQRWQR
+56 
-67 RYFKLR
+67 
-73 GRTIYYAKEK
+73 
-83 DSQLWDEF
+83 
-91 ELEDATFAE
+91 
-100 CRTNNANNSFQVITS
+100 
-115 SRCLVL
+115 
-121 CADSRGEMES
+121 MEA

-138 ALHRGG
+138 ALHRGA
-144 DVDDL
+144 DVADL
-149 MARLSCGDHQWYSA
+149 VARLSSGDHHWYAA

-174 REPFGA
+174 REPLGA

-190 LCKFRA
+190 LCKFKA
-196 HKRCAA
+196 HKRCAS

-219 LVEDA
+219 VVEDA
-224 EGNIIMP
+224 DGSIIMP

-245 DICDKTCGSV
+245 DVCDKTCGSV
-255 LRLQDFRCVWCRKS
+255 LRLQDFRCVWCRKC

-280 VCSLGA
+280 SCSLGP

-297 HSIGQDDAWVP
+297 HSVGPDDAWVP
-308 DRPTNAS
+308 DRPPNAS

-382 QEIDKLDMH
+382 QEVDKLDMH

-415 SCDDAANLQQLLER
+415 SCDDAANLQLLIER
-429 YERASTKMLDRWSI
+429 YEKASTKMLDRWSI
-443 MTFERAVSAP
+443 MTFERSLSAP
-453 PPPPPPPPEPP
+453 PPPPVPP
-464 DIVAESSLLN
+464 DLLEETTLLR
-474 NLHEIMQAGEMN
+474 NLQDIMQAGSVEGAAQG
-486 VSASSALRSGCAQL
+486 SLRAGCARL
-500 ASVGERAGGAA
+500 AAAGEAAGGSA
-511 ARAAHRLRRAVSLLL
+511 ARAAHRLRRALSLLL
-526 HARAHLAHDHARCR
+526 HARAHLAHDHANCKS
-540 FWEPGDTTSD
+540 WEPLDTTSD
-550 SESEAAAPVAEKG
+550 SEPETQAVAEKG

-574 WEARGCALAG
+574 LAARGCSLAG

-591 ALRSLMH
+591 ALRSLVR
-598 TLSHIYPQ
+598 TLQQHYPQ
-606 GVALC
+606 HHQATDSCDTCTSGAEGGAEAIMEAGEAAGAVAGAVLD
-611 EACGGDGGGE
+611 A
-621 SAEVEAST
+621 
-629 LPVPRAF
+629 LPVPKAF
-636 ADSRRSSATSAVSAA
+636 ADSRRSSAASAVSAA
-651 SLHPDNI
+651 SLHPEHI

-663 DIVKL
+663 DIAKL
-668 ITPMFN
+668 
-674 LDVDKKVEQ
+674 
-683 KHSNTISQARLS
+683 
-695 VSNLLTCNTSSCKN
+695 
-709 LHKSEPD
+709 
-716 TDQES
+716 
-721 SISSNLMI
+721 ISSNPDQSSLEVEGKPDRSKASSASPQDRLSLSNLSSCDTNSCRNLYRPETRCNSSSLTI
-729 PNLVVSDLS
+729 PNLVVSDDS
-738 DKRDSILQGETYESD
+738 DKRDSLIQGETYESD

-765 DEVHFQELIQC
+765 DDVHFEMSER
-776 VMAGSG
+776 VTPASG
-782 ECTPDRRPSSVDL
+782 ECTPERKLSSVDL
-795 ELYDDDD
+795 EIDAD
-802 DDDDDTSSEGSN
+802 SSEGSN
-814 MSDDFSLMSE
+814 ISDDFSLISE
-824 IMETKPSD
+824 IIDAKPGD
-832 LNEIGG
+832 IDEV
-838 LGGIGHIDSPEA
+838 GGITHIDSPEI
-850 SDTTYVNSETLHG
+850 SDNTYMNSETLHG
-863 ESIVDDISSML
+863 ESIMDDISSML
-874 GQDVLLAM
+874 GQEVLMAM
-882 LGKNGENETYTDD
+882 MGKNGENETYTDD

-902 TVSDLAMDS
+902 TVSDIAMDS
-911 RNPSLEKNKENKLKY
+911 RNPSLEKNKDMKY
-926 NAKANFSKENDIDK
+926 ISKIKKAKEPEVEK
-940 FGFENK
+940 FGFENR
-946 VFYIENSGKPDEQK
+946 VFYIENVTKAEEQT
-960 KYCSLAHFEEGNDI
+960 KYASLAQFEEGNDI
-974 ARKSFKRHHKK
+974 ARKSFKKQLK
-985 KSIRKVCRSDNESM
+985 KSLKKRVDDSSLKH
-999 KLLIPKTA
+999 LLPKTA
-1007 EVLKQLDE
+1007 EE
-1015 SSKTDEQSQN
+1015 FREQDSRLSTQSPKGSPKVKSLRAEAN
-1025 NISMSHF
+1025 R
-1032 LDDLD
+1032 LDDERLD
-1037 KKNIPDTDVD
+1037 HIA
-1047 NVSTFPKVSVVVEP
+1047 FPQVSVVVEP
-1061 PSPSHSEDKKSLKA
+1061 PSPSHSEDKKSIKT

-1081 SVLSDIFEQG
+1081 SVLSDIFDQAT
-1091 NDTLSVNSP
+1091 DTLSVHSP
-1100 EPGLDLNR
+1100 EPSLGPQR

-1126 KFLSCSPAA
+1126 RFLSCSPAA

-1162 EGATGGASGSFKSDT
+1162 EGGASTEKKDHLRPQDANDKT
-1177 SERAKKL
+1177 KKL

-1221 LMDPDET
+1221 LMDPDDT
-1228 LLEGFYEKAVMN
+1228 LLEGFYERAVMN

-1278 LGSKEWVNK
+1278 LGSKEWVNR

-1309 LQGIVVLNIS
+1309 LQGIVVLNIP

-1329 GTRGDDI
+1329 GTRADDI

-1411 QMMCRSRALETSL
+1411 QMLCRSRALETSL
-1424 RAWDEKQQM
+1424 RTWDEKQQM
-1433 KAHAASGSAATTA
+1433 KAHGTGAGTSAGMAAAAGA
-1446 VPQSARAPLSAA
+1446 AHCARTQLSAA
-1458 ESAALLGL
+1458 ESAQLLAL

-1482 SEGAVTG
+1482 SEGSACGVASAVW
-1489 GSAAASVAQARRVAA
+1489 AARRAAA
-1504 RADALQDSEGRLL
+1504 RADALQDADGKLL
-1517 PPPLLRRLLAALV
+1517 PAPQLRRMLATLV

-1536 VEDTVAVG
+1536 LEGGSIGGAG
-1544 AAVTAALR
+1544 AAAAASLR
-1552 VHLAR
+1552 AHLTKVE
-1557 CDIHDGH
+1557 IHDQH
-1564 AFLQV
+1564 AFLHA
-1569 DEAPKK
+1569 DEISKK
-1575 GSGRYWLRGRRSLS
+1575 GGAGRWLRGRRSVS
-1589 EGGSTRTTP
+1589 EGPTGGTSFTP
-1598 QCGIGKQVPCWGMKE
+1598 AQVRSWGVKE
-1613 VQAWLECLQ
+1613 VQSWLESLQ
-1622 LGEYCDVFAKHDVT
+1622 LGEYAEAFAKHDVT
-1636 GRELLSLSRRDLRDL
+1636 GRELLSLARRDLRDL
-1651 GITKVGHVKRILQAV
+1651 GVTKVGHVKRILQAV

>member
-1 MSLVEKN
+1 
-8 VTSKEKKT
+8 
-16 VYSEDSTDSENET
+16 
-29 EGKPLLRRISTSKCV
+29 
-44 GRLPVVKEGFLM
+44 M

-73 GRTIYYAKEK
+73 GRSLYYAKEK

-91 ELEDATFAE
+91 ELEDAIFAE
-100 CRTNNANNSFQVITS
+100 CSISNANHSFQVITP
-115 SRCLVL
+115 SRCVVL

-131 WAGALRG
+131 WAGALKG
-138 ALHRGG
+138 ALHQGA
-144 DVDDL
+144 DVADL
-149 MARLSCGDHQWYSA
+149 VARLSSGDHHWYAA

-190 LCKFRA
+190 LCKFKA
-196 HKRCAA
+196 HKRCAS

-219 LVEDA
+219 VVEDV

-255 LRLQDFRCVWCRKS
+255 LSNEKVFTLHPTSYLLRLQ
-269 VHAACKPSWRA
+269 
-280 VCSLGA
+280 G
-286 ARASVVPPTRL
+286 
-297 HSIGQDDAWVP
+297 
-308 DRPTNAS
+308 
-315 PLIVFVNSRS
+315 PLKTLDYIC
-325 GDNQGVKFLRRF
+325 DNQGVKFLRRF

-382 QEIDKLDMH
+382 QEVDKLDMH

-415 SCDDAANLQQLLER
+415 SCDDAANLQQLIER

-443 MTFERAVSAP
+443 MTFERAVTAP
-453 PPPPPPPPEPP
+453 PPPPVPP
-464 DIVAESSLLN
+464 DLLEETTLLK
-474 NLHEIMQAGEMN
+474 NLQDIMQAGE
-486 VSASSALRSGCAQL
+486 VSCVASSSLRAGCLRLVA
-500 ASVGERAGGAA
+500 VGERAGGGA
-511 ARAAHRLRRAVSLLL
+511 ARAAHRLKRAVSLLL
-526 HARAHLAHDHARCR
+526 HARAHLAHDHARCKS
-540 FWEPGDTTSD
+540 WEPLETTSD
-550 SESEAAAPVAEKG
+550 SEPEAQPVAEKG

-574 WEARGCALAG
+574 WAVRGCALAG

-591 ALRSLMH
+591 ALRSLVR
-598 TLSHIYPQ
+598 TLSIIYPQ
-606 GVALC
+606 GVSQETESCDTC
-611 EACGGDGGGE
+611 ESILPDGADVVTE
-621 SAEVEAST
+621 APRTAELS

-636 ADSRRSSATSAVSAA
+636 ADSRRSSAASAVSAT
-651 SLHPDNI
+651 SMQPDNI

-668 ITPMFN
+668 ISSNPSDNFN
-674 LDVDKKVEQ
+674 LEVDKPD
-683 KHSNTISQARLS
+683 HSKTSSTSPQDRLS
-695 VSNLLTCNTSSCKN
+695 LSNLSSCDTSSCRN
-709 LHKSEPD
+709 LFRPD
-716 TDQES
+716 TDRGTYNS
-721 SISSNLMI
+721 SSLTI
-729 PNLVVSDLS
+729 PNLIVSDDS
-738 DKRDSILQGETYESD
+738 DKKDSLIQGQTYESD
-753 QLTIIDIDKPYT
+753 QLTIIDVDKPYT
-765 DEVHFQELIQC
+765 DDVHFHELLSRE
-776 VMAGSG
+776 SG
-782 ECTPDRRPSSVDL
+782 ECTPDRRLSSVDL
-795 ELYDDDD
+795 EVDAS
-802 DDDDDTSSEGSN
+802 SSEGSN
-814 MSDDFSLMSE
+814 ISDDYSLISE
-824 IMETKPSD
+824 IIDAKPS
-832 LNEIGG
+832 ETEEVGC
-838 LGGIGHIDSPEA
+838 IGHIDSPEI
-850 SDTTYVNSETLHG
+850 SDTTYVNSETIHG
-863 ESIVDDISSML
+863 ESIMDDISSML
-874 GQDVLLAM
+874 GQDVLMAM
-882 LGKNGENETYTDD
+882 MGKNGENETYTDD

-902 TVSDLAMDS
+902 TVSDIAMDS
-911 RNPSLEKNKENKLKY
+911 RNPSLEKNHDAKLKY
-926 NAKANFSKENDIDK
+926 ITKMSKKEAEVEK
-940 FGFENK
+940 FGFENR
-946 VFYIENSGKPDEQK
+946 VFYIENANKVEEQI
-960 KYCSLAHFEEGNDI
+960 KYCSLAQFEEGSDI
-974 ARKSFKRHHKK
+974 ARKSFRKPPRRSSKK
-985 KSIRKVCRSDNESM
+985 HVDDQTIN
-999 KLLIPKTA
+999 LLPKTA
-1007 EVLKQLDE
+1007 EETFRADDGEGMLTPRQSSIE
-1015 SSKTDEQSQN
+1015 SPKSMITVEKLE
-1025 NISMSHF
+1025 ISS
-1032 LDDLD
+1032 
-1037 KKNIPDTDVD
+1037 
-1047 NVSTFPKVSVVVEP
+1047 FPQVSVVVEP
-1061 PSPSHSEDKKSLKA
+1061 PSPSHSEDKKSIKT

-1081 SVLSDIFEQG
+1081 SVLSDIFDQG
-1091 NDTLSVNSP
+1091 TDTLSVHSP
-1100 EPGLDLNR
+1100 EPNIGTTR

-1118 LGSDPEYG
+1118 LGSSDPEYG

-1146 PGEPDKLSTS
+1146 PGEPDNRLSTS

-1162 EGATGGASGSFKSDT
+1162 EGGPMGTASNSTRSDAN
-1177 SERAKKL
+1177 EKAKKL

-1221 LMDPDET
+1221 LMDPDDT
-1228 LLEGFYEKAVMN
+1228 LLEGFYERAVMN

-1278 LGSKEWVNK
+1278 LGSKEWVNR

-1309 LQGIVVLNIS
+1309 LQGIVVLNIP

-1329 GTRGDDI
+1329 GTRADDI

-1411 QMMCRSRALETSL
+1411 QMLCRSRALETSL

-1433 KAHAASGSAATTA
+1433 KAHALAGAAGGQATKTA
-1446 VPQSARAPLSAA
+1446 LSPA
-1458 ESAALLGL
+1458 ESVQLLAL

-1482 SEGAVTG
+1482 SESAIAG
-1489 GSAAASVAQARRVAA
+1489 GISSSVSTARRVSAQ
-1504 RADALQDSEGRLL
+1504 ADALQDADGKLL
-1517 PPPLLRRLLAALV
+1517 PAPQLRRLLATLV

-1536 VEDTVAVG
+1536 VESGGIAGPGVG
-1544 AAVTAALR
+1544 AAASLR
-1552 VHLAR
+1552 AHLAR
-1557 CDIHDGH
+1557 CDVRDGH
-1564 AFLQV
+1564 AYLHA
-1569 DEAPKK
+1569 DEVQKK
-1575 GSGRYWLRGRRSLS
+1575 GGAGRWLRGRRSVS
-1589 EGGSTRTTP
+1589 EGPGSNATQVRT
-1598 QCGIGKQVPCWGMKE
+1598 WGVKE
-1613 VQAWLECLQ
+1613 VQSWLESLQ
-1622 LGEYCDVFAKHDVT
+1622 LGEYAEAFAKHDVT
-1636 GRELLSLSRRDLRDL
+1636 GRELLSLARRDLRDL
-1651 GITKVGHVKRILQAV
+1651 GVTKVGHVKRILQAV

>member
-1 MSLVEKN
+1 
-8 VTSKEKKT
+8 
-16 VYSEDSTDSENET
+16 
-29 EGKPLLRRISTSKCV
+29 
-44 GRLPVVKEGFLM
+44 
-56 KQTRSFQRWQR
+56 
-67 RYFKLR
+67 
-73 GRTIYYAKEK
+73 
-83 DSQLWDEF
+83 
-91 ELEDATFAE
+91 
-100 CRTNNANNSFQVITS
+100 
-115 SRCLVL
+115 
-121 CADSRGEMES
+121 MEA

-138 ALHRGG
+138 ALHGG
-144 DVDDL
+144 ADVADL
-149 MARLSCGDHQWYSA
+149 VARFSSGDHHWYAA

-174 REPFGA
+174 REPLGA

-190 LCKFRA
+190 LCKFKA
-196 HKRCAA
+196 HKRCAS

-224 EGNIIMP
+224 DGNIIMP

-245 DICDKTCGSV
+245 DICEKTCGSV
-255 LRLQDFRCVWCRKS
+255 LRLQDFRCVWCRKC

-280 VCSLGA
+280 SCTLGP

-297 HSIGQDDAWVP
+297 HSVGPDDAWVP
-308 DRPTNAS
+308 DRPANAS

-382 QEIDKLDMH
+382 QEVDKLDMH

-415 SCDDAANLQQLLER
+415 SCDDAANLQILIER

-443 MTFERAVSAP
+443 MTFERALTAP
-453 PPPPPPPPEPP
+453 PPPPVPP
-464 DIVAESSLLN
+464 DLVEETSLLK
-474 NLHEIMQAGEMN
+474 NLQEIMQAGEVN
-486 VSASSALRSGCAQL
+486 NTASSSLRSGCLQL
-500 ASVGERAGGAA
+500 AAVGERAGGGA

-526 HARAHLAHDHARCR
+526 HARVHLAHDHIRCKS
-540 FWEPGDTTSD
+540 WEPLETTSD
-550 SESEAAAPVAEKG
+550 SEPEAQPIAEKG

-574 WEARGCALAG
+574 WAARECALAS
-584 RADSVRR
+584 RADSVRK
-591 ALRSLMH
+591 ALRSLVRAL
-598 TLSHIYPQ
+598 TQIYPQ
-606 GVALC
+606 GISNDVEFCDNCDSSDTNTVAGNNAV
-611 EACGGDGGGE
+611 EGAE
-621 SAEVEAST
+621 MPAPASEMSA

-636 ADSRRSSATSAVSAA
+636 ADSRRSSAASAVSAA

-668 ITPMFN
+668 ISSNKPGTLN
-674 LDVDKKVEQ
+674 LDVDKPEQ
-683 KHSNTISQARLS
+683 SKTSSTSPQDRLS
-695 VSNLLTCNTSSCKN
+695 LSNLSSYDTSSCKN
-709 LHKSEPD
+709 LTRLDLDHA
-716 TDQES
+716 TFS
-721 SISSNLMI
+721 SSLTI
-729 PNLVVSDLS
+729 PNLIVSDDS
-738 DKRDSILQGETYESD
+738 DKKDSIIQGETYESD
-753 QLTIIDIDKPYT
+753 QLTIIDIDKPYNSDDVQYEINT
-765 DEVHFQELIQC
+765 RAAFT
-776 VMAGSG
+776 SG
-782 ECTPDRRPSSVDL
+782 EVTPERRLSSIDL
-795 ELYDDDD
+795 EIEAS
-802 DDDDDTSSEGSN
+802 SSEGSN
-814 MSDDFSLMSE
+814 ISDDFSLISE
-824 IMETKPSD
+824 IIDGKPEETEES
-832 LNEIGG
+832 GC
-838 LGGIGHIDSPEA
+838 IGHIDSPEV
-850 SDTTYVNSETLHG
+850 SDTTCINSETLHG
-863 ESIVDDISSML
+863 ESIIDDISSML

-882 LGKNGENETYTDD
+882 MGKNGENETYTDD

-902 TVSDLAMDS
+902 TVSDIAMDS
-911 RNPSLEKNKENKLKY
+911 RNPSLEKNKETKMKY
-926 NAKANFSKENDIDK
+926 ISKAKKPKEGEVEK
-940 FGFENK
+940 FGFENR
-946 VFYIENSGKPDEQK
+946 VFYIENATKVEEQI

-974 ARKSFKRHHKK
+974 ARKSFKKQLRKSLKK
-985 KSIRKVCRSDNESM
+985 RVTEDVSLIH
-999 KLLIPKTA
+999 LIPKVREETVT
-1007 EVLKQLDE
+1007 EKCDE
-1015 SSKTDEQSQN
+1015 THKDVETPKILVQN
-1025 NISMSHF
+1025 NDIS
-1032 LDDLD
+1032 
-1037 KKNIPDTDVD
+1037 P
-1047 NVSTFPKVSVVVEP
+1047 FPQVSVVVEP
-1061 PSPSHSEDKKSLKA
+1061 PSPSHSDEKKSLKN
-1075 CASRMA
+1075 CPSRMA
-1081 SVLSDIFEQG
+1081 SVLSDIFDQG
-1091 NDTLSVNSP
+1091 TDTLSVNSP
-1100 EPGLDLNR
+1100 EPSLGTAR

-1118 LGSDPEYG
+1118 LGSDAEYG

-1162 EGATGGASGSFKSDT
+1162 EGGVTQTSGSKSD
-1177 SERAKKL
+1177 SSDKEPNKKL

-1258 REEHPEK
+1258 REEHPQK

-1278 LGSKEWVNK
+1278 LGSKEWVNR

-1309 LQGIVVLNIS
+1309 LQGIVVLNIP

-1384 ECVPVQVD
+1384 EGVPVQVD

-1402 VRIIHKNRA
+1402 VRIIHKNRS
-1411 QMMCRSRALETSL
+1411 QMLCRSRALETSL
-1424 RAWDEKQQM
+1424 RTWDEKQQQ
-1433 KAHAASGSAATTA
+1433 KNASAASAGGPGSPR
-1446 VPQSARAPLSAA
+1446 VPLSAA
-1458 ESAALLGL
+1458 ENAQLLAL

-1482 SEGAVTG
+1482 SETAACGGVSTG
-1489 GSAAASVAQARRVAA
+1489 VQVARRVAA
-1504 RADALQDSEGRLL
+1504 QADALQDTEGKLI
-1517 PPPLLRRLLAALV
+1517 PAPQLRRLLATLV

-1536 VEDTVAVG
+1536 VESIPGGGAG
-1544 AAVTAALR
+1544 AAAASALR
-1552 VHLAR
+1552 AQLAR
-1557 CDIHDGH
+1557 TQLQHGY
-1564 AFLQV
+1564 AFLHT
-1569 DEAPKK
+1569 DEVQKK
-1575 GSGRYWLRGRRSLS
+1575 GGASRWLRGRRSVS
-1589 EGGSTRTTP
+1589 EGPTTTYTATQVRT
-1598 QCGIGKQVPCWGMKE
+1598 WGVKE
-1613 VQAWLECLQ
+1613 VQSWLESLQ
-1622 LGEYCDVFAKHDVT
+1622 LGEYAEAFAKHDVT
-1636 GRELLSLSRRDLRDL
+1636 GRELLSLARRDLKDL
-1651 GITKVGHVKRILQAV
+1651 GVTKVGHVKRILQAV